1 MKKYIITESQLKN
14 IINELSLSGI
24 VEDFLNDVKKTNGS
38 IKYLSKL
45 YPFNDMK
52 GLEKYISELPYNDF
66 IELRDDFKKFKKQKK
81 D

>member
-1 MKKYIITESQLKN
+1 MKKVIITETQLKK

-24 VEDFLNDVKKTNGS
+24 VDDFLNDIKETNGS

-45 YPFNDMK
+45 YPFDDME
-52 GLEKYISELPYNDF
+52 GLEEYISELTYKDF
-66 IELRDDFKKFKKQKK
+66 DELRSDFKKFKKQKK

>member
-1 MKKYIITESQLKN
+1 MKKYIITETQLKK

-24 VEDFLNDVKKTNGS
+24 VEDFLNDIKETNGS

-45 YPFNDMK
+45 YPFDDME
-52 GLEKYISELPYNDF
+52 GLKEYVLELTYNDF
-66 IELRDDFKKFKKQKK
+66 NELRSDFKKFKKQKK